1 MLQALFWQATEIGLA
16 LQSTNLARSGF
27 LFDRFDAFGR
37 CALDHFA
44 SEGMMELNNLC
55 RYFAAVCCTLVSLG
69 MSAVGAEGQD
79 ADEAAIGQA
88 VDAYTAA
95 FNKGDAKALAA
106 LWSPEAVYINP
117 DNGEQAVGREAI
129 EKQFA
134 KIFAAAKGSKL
145 EAKTDS
151 IKFVSPNVA
160 VEQGTA
166 KVLQPKGEPEE
177 SEYSAVYIKREG
189 KWLLDRVTEE
199 APPVSHSNY
208 EHLKQ
213 LEWMVGTWV
222 DQDEQSTIE
231 TNCHWAKNQNFL
243 VRSFSISVRDRIQLS
258 GMQIVGWDPTT
269 KRIRSW
275 VFDSD
280 GGFGE
285 GTWSKKGS
293 AWHVQTVGTRADGLK
308 ASSVN
313 IIKFVNN
320 DQFTWQIVNGQ
331 VGDDL
336 VPNTEEVLVVRQK
349 AE

>member
-1 MLQALFWQATEIGLA
+1 MKLKRWWC
-16 LQSTNLARSGF
+16 S
-27 LFDRFDAFGR
+27 
-37 CALDHFA
+37 CAVF
-44 SEGMMELNNLC
+44 
-55 RYFAAVCCTLVSLG
+55 VCSLLLVAIRA
-69 MSAVGAEGQD
+69 AVGADGRE
-79 ADEAAIGQA
+79 ADEAAIRQA

-106 LWSPEAVYINP
+106 LWSPEAVYTNP
-117 DNGEQAVGREAI
+117 DNGEQAVGRDAI

-134 KIFAAAKGSKL
+134 RIFATAKGSKL

-151 IKFVSPNVA
+151 IQFVSPNVA
-160 VEQGTA
+160 IENGAA
-166 KVLQPKGEPEE
+166 KVLQAQGEPEE
-177 SEYSAVYIKREG
+177 SEYSAVYIKRDG

-199 APPVSHSNY
+199 APPVVRSNY
-208 EHLKQ
+208 EHLKE
-213 LEWMVGTWV
+213 LEWMIGTWV

-231 TNCHWAKNQNFL
+231 TSCHWAKNQNFI
-243 VRSFSISVRDRIQLS
+243 VRSFSVSVRDRIQIS
-258 GMQIVGWDPTT
+258 GMQFIGWDPVA

-275 VFDSD
+275 IFDSE

-285 GTWSKKGS
+285 GTWSKKGT
-293 AWHVQTVGTRADGLK
+293 AWHVQTTGTRADGLK

-313 IIKFVNN
+313 IIKFLNN

-349 AE
+349 SE